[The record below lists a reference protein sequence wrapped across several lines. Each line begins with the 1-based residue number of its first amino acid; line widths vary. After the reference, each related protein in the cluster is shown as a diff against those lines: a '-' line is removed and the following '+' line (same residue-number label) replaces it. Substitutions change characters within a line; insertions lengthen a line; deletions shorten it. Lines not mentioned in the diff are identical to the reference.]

1 MRVWHRDPLYF
12 ACIVAMAAVA
22 LLSLAQDFFLR
33 APLVHISALGA
44 LASLLVALALSLR
57 HRPTAQVSAA
67 LLGAVVVVACGA
79 QLILFVLTGIAGP
92 AGFPLL
98 LPSWYFSAGMFCV
111 GMAVLLDRILPR
123 RWGRYWMFGLLGAVA
138 LALGG
143 LGLLGLAVDLPLAG
157 DSVSARIGSLPD
169 GLILLCAGM
178 AVLAASPV
186 EPTTAVRERN
196 GLVAALMVLLIALF
210 ATALVWREA
219 VQQAGLNQTRH
230 SEESLA
236 RFASALLVETVGV
249 SDLLDGVRGLFAA
262 SDAVTANEWATYLHY
277 AQIRPRYE
285 SVFALVYAQQV
296 LPSAQFEDGR
306 RYVQSGGQR
315 LRIWPDT
322 PHADYYPV
330 VYVYPD
336 TQTTRKSLGYDIG
349 ANVAFRDALN
359 TSQKSEQVVISR
371 RIAFGDFQDPG
382 ARTGFMLIAPV
393 AVGGA
398 AIGTDAAGSGMV
410 MAALDIG
417 VLVARARQASGE
429 QLLSVR
435 IEELDAR
442 AAPEP
447 LYVDTDFRAER
458 PAVSHDLDVL
468 GQRWQLSAQAR
479 ISPVAAQTS
488 RAPAAILAG
497 GVFSAL
503 ALFALSW
510 VLVGHRERALRL
522 AASMTAQLRR
532 SQRQQRAI
540 NDTANAAILIADAD
554 GDIVYMNPFAERM
567 FAVAAAD
574 SVGQSLAS
582 LMPLRYRAF
591 YMRWLRRVR
600 RLGAGQSLGDAAE
613 LIGMRKDG
621 SEFPLEVLLSSWSSE
636 GELFF
641 AAIIR
646 DISRRRR
653 MHATLKQNARELL
666 RSNAELEQ
674 FAYVASHDLQEPLR
688 MVTSYLEL
696 LQQRYHGQLDRNA
709 DEFIGYAKDGATR
722 MQQLIRDLLDYA
734 QLGREAQL
742 PVAVS
747 IKTSVDAALA
757 HLQAAIK
764 DSGATFH
771 VDVDGLV
778 WANPGQLVRVFQNL
792 IGNALKFRGA
802 QSPEIG
808 IFARR
813 DGENWHVRVSDNGI
827 GIDPAFRQRVFA
839 IFQRLHTRSE
849 YSGTGIGLAIC
860 RKIIEEHNGRI
871 WVEAA
876 PVRGSVFHF
885 ILPAASSSR

>member
-12 ACIVAMAAVA
+12 ASVLAMAAVA
-22 LLSLAQDFFLR
+22 LMSLAQDFFLR

-44 LASLLVALALSLR
+44 LASLLAALALALR
-57 HRPTAQVSAA
+57 HRPSARISAA
-67 LLGAVVVVACGA
+67 VLGAVVGLACGA
-79 QLILFVLTGIAGP
+79 QLVLFVFTGAAGP
-92 AGFPLL
+92 SGFPLL
-98 LPSWYFSAGMFCV
+98 LPSWYFSAGMFCI
-111 GMAVLLDRILPR
+111 GMVVLLDGVLPL
-123 RWGRYWMFGLLGAVA
+123 RWGRYWMFGLLGAVT

-157 DSVSARIGSLPD
+157 DSVSDRIGSLPD

-178 AVLAASPV
+178 AVLAASPL
-186 EPTTAVRERN
+186 ETTTTSRERS

-219 VQQAGLNQTRH
+219 VQQTRLNQSLQ
-230 SEESLA
+230 SEEALA

-249 SDLLDGVRGLFAA
+249 VDLLDGVRGLFAA
-262 SDAVTANEWATYLHY
+262 SDTVTPEEWGTYLHY
-277 AQIRPRYE
+277 AQMRPRYE

-296 LPSAQFEDGR
+296 RAAMQSDDGSH
-306 RYVQSGGQR
+306 YVQYGGQL
-315 LRIWPDT
+315 LRIWPET
-322 PHADYYPV
+322 PHADYFPV

-349 ANVAFRDALN
+349 TNFAFRDALKN
-359 TSQKSEQVVISR
+359 SQKSERVVISR
-371 RIAFGDFQDPG
+371 RIAFGDFHDPG
-382 ARTGFMLIAPV
+382 SRTGFMLIAPV
-393 AVGGA
+393 AAGGA
-398 AIGTDAAGSGMV
+398 AIGTEAAGLGMV
-410 MAALDIG
+410 MAALDIH
-417 VLVARARQASGE
+417 VLVERARQASGE

-435 IEELDAR
+435 IQEMDAQG
-442 AAPEP
+442 ATAPM
-447 LYVDTDFRAER
+447 YVDTDFHVDR
-458 PAVSHDLDVL
+458 PAGSHEMDVV
-468 GQRWQLSAQAR
+468 GQRWQLSAQTR
-479 ISPVAAQTS
+479 ISPLAAQTS
-488 RAPAAILAG
+488 RTPAAILAG

-540 NDTANAAILIADAD
+540 NDTANAAILIADAE
-554 GDIVYMNPFAERM
+554 GHIVYMNPFAERM
-567 FAVAAAD
+567 FAVTAAD
-574 SVGQSLAS
+574 TMGQSLAS
-582 LMPLRYRAF
+582 LMPVRYRAF
-591 YMRWLRRVR
+591 YMRWLRRLR
-600 RLGAGQSLGDAAE
+600 RQGAGQSFGDAVE
-613 LIGMRKDG
+613 LVGRRQDG
-621 SEFPLEVLLSSWSSE
+621 SELPLEVLLSSWSNE

-641 AAIIR
+641 AAIMR

-653 MHATLKQNARELL
+653 TEATLKQNARELL

-696 LQQRYHGQLDRNA
+696 LQQRYHGQFDRNA

-734 QLGREAQL
+734 QLGREDQL

-747 IKTSVDAALA
+747 IKVSVDAALA
-757 HLQAAIK
+757 HLQAAIT
-764 DSGATFH
+764 DSGAKVE
-771 VDVDGLV
+771 VDVDGWV
-778 WANPGQLVRVFQNL
+778 WANPGQLVRMFQNL
-792 IGNALKFRGA
+792 IGNALKFRA
-802 QSPEIG
+802 EESPEIG
-808 IFARR
+808 IYARR
-813 DGENWHVRVSDNGI
+813 DGANWHVRVSDNGI

-876 PVRGSVFHF
+876 PERGSVFHF
-885 ILPAASSSR
+885 ILPAASTYR

>member
-12 ACIVAMAAVA
+12 ASIVAIAAVSLA
-22 LLSLAQDFFLR
+22 SLAQDFFLR
-33 APLVHISALGA
+33 IPLVHISALGA
-44 LASLLVALALSLR
+44 LASLLVALALALR
-57 HRPTAQVSAA
+57 QRPSAQVSAA
-67 LLGAVVVVACGA
+67 VLGAVVGLACGA
-79 QLILFVLTGIAGP
+79 QLLAFLLTGIAVP
-92 AGFPLL
+92 SGFPLL

-111 GMAVLLDRILPR
+111 GMAVLLDRVLPD

-178 AVLAASPV
+178 ALLAASPV
-186 EPTTAVRERN
+186 QSATAARERN

-219 VQQAGLNQTRH
+219 VQQTQLAQSLQT
-230 SEESLA
+230 EESLS
-236 RFASALLVETVGV
+236 RVASALLVETVGV
-249 SDLLDGVRGLFAA
+249 ADLLDGVRGLFAA
-262 SDAVTANEWATYLHY
+262 SDAVTAEEWKTYLGY
-277 AQIRPRYE
+277 AQLRPRYQ

-296 LPSAQFEDGR
+296 HAPAQADTGGH
-306 RYVQSGGQR
+306 YVQSGEQS

-322 PHADYYPV
+322 PHADYFPV

-336 TQTTRKSLGYDIG
+336 TKTTRKTLGYDIG
-349 ANVAFRDALN
+349 TNFAFRDTLED
-359 TSQKSEQVVISR
+359 SRKSEQIGITR
-371 RIAFGDFQDPG
+371 KIAFGDFHDPG

-393 AVGGA
+393 VVGGA
-398 AIGTDAAGSGMV
+398 AIGADAAGFGMV
-410 MAALDIG
+410 MAALDIR
-417 VLVARARQASGE
+417 VLVERAREASGE
-429 QLLSVR
+429 RLLSLR
-435 IEELDAR
+435 IEEMDAR
-442 AAPEP
+442 EAPTP
-447 LYVDTDFRAER
+447 LYVDTDFHADR
-458 PAVSHDLDVL
+458 PAAAHDLDVV
-468 GQRWQLSAQAR
+468 GQRWRFSAQPR
-479 ISPVAAQTS
+479 ISAVAAQTS

-510 VLVGHRERALRL
+510 VLVGHRERAMRL

-540 NDTANAAILIADAD
+540 NDTANAAILIADAE
-554 GDIVYMNPFAERM
+554 GQIVYMNPFAERM
-567 FAVAAAD
+567 FGMPVAD

-582 LMPLRYRAF
+582 LMPVRYRAF
-591 YMRWLRRVR
+591 YMHWLRRLR
-600 RLGAGQSLGDAAE
+600 RQGAGRSLGDAVE
-613 LIGMRKDG
+613 LVGMRQDG
-621 SEFPLEVLLSSWSSE
+621 SELPLEVLLSSWSSE

-653 MHATLKQNARELL
+653 MDATLKQNARELL

-696 LQQRYHGQLDRNA
+696 LQQRYHGKLDGNA
-709 DEFIGYAKDGATR
+709 DEFIGYAKDGALR
-722 MQQLIRDLLDYA
+722 MQRLIRDLLDYA
-734 QLGREAQL
+734 QLGREAHV

-747 IKTSVDAALA
+747 IKISVDAALA
-757 HLQAAIK
+757 HLQAAIEE
-764 DSGATFH
+764 SGAKVD

-778 WANPGQLVRVFQNL
+778 WANPGQLVRVLQNL
-792 IGNALKFRGA
+792 IGNALKFRGE

-813 DGENWHVRVSDNGI
+813 DGEYWHVRVSDNGI

-871 WVEAA
+871 WLEAA
-876 PVRGSVFHF
+876 AVQGSVFHF
-885 ILPAASSSR
+885 TLPAASSYR